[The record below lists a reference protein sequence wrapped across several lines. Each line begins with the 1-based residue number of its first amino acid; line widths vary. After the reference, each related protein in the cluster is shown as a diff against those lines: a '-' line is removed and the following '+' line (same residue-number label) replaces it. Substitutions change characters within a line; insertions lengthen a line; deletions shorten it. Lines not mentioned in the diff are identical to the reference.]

1 MWDDIFFNLLWALN
15 LGLMLWFQVMLWLP
29 ERRAL
34 AKKNYHK
41 ARTLLISTS
50 REVVVVLTLLL
61 FIYFLVVAPHH
72 IFGGLAISLVFA
84 AFAYLVTWI
93 PVTVGDRVFSFPR
106 QKIPQTLLT
115 TIRIAVPSFFG
126 ITSGVP
132 VAPPR
137 FILAA

>member
-1 MWDDIFFNLLWALN
+1 MWNDIFYNLLWAVN
-15 LGLMLWFQVMLWLP
+15 LGLMLWFQVMFWLP
-29 ERRAL
+29 EQRAL

-41 ARTLLISTS
+41 ARSLLINTS

-72 IFGGLAISLVFA
+72 ILGGLAISLAFA
-84 AFAYLVTWI
+84 AFAYLVTLI
-93 PVTVGDRVFSFPR
+93 PTAVGDRVFSFPG

-115 TIRIAVPSFFG
+115 TITIAVPLFFC
-126 ITSGVP
+126 IASGVP